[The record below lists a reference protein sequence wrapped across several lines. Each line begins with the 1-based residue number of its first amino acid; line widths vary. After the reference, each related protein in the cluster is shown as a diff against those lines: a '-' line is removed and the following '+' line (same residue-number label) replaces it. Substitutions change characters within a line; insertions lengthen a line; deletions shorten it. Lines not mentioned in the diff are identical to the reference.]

1 MEVRRPPLRSQ
12 ALNMLLATAA
22 CVLGVLLATQAQ
34 AQAQTQAQTQP
45 QTPEADAWRA
55 IRAADCARCH
65 GKDHEGLAAPS
76 IVGFARTQSRERF
89 IAAVLDGNPP
99 MGMPA
104 YRGDAPIESRID
116 AIYRYFVGRA
126 DGSIPAGAPG
136 SK

>member
-1 MEVRRPPLRSQ
+1 
-12 ALNMLLATAA
+12 MLLATAA

-34 AQAQTQAQTQP
+34 AQTQVQTQP

-55 IRAADCARCH
+55 VRAADCARCH

-89 IAAVLDGNPP
+89 ITAVLDGNPP

-104 YRGDAPIESRID
+104 YRGDVPIESRID

-136 SK
+136 SQ